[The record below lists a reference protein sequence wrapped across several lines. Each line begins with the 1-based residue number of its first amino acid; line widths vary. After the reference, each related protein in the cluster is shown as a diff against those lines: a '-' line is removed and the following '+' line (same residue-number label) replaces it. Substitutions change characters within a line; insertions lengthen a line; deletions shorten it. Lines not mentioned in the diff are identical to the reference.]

1 MNKELIDIA
10 YLAGAVC
17 FILAMKLMNSPR
29 TARKGNQLAML
40 GMGIAIGATF
50 FNPDIKQEN
59 LIWIAGAVAVGTIGG
74 LMAAYKVQ
82 MTAMPQMVALL
93 NGLGGGAV
101 ALVALFEFLAAGQ
114 GGHAPDTVQR
124 VTTVLSAIIGT
135 ISFSGS
141 LIAYGKLQ
149 ELLPGRPLTFKGH
162 STVNLLLAAFTLA
175 LAAMI
180 LFFGLVTPAAFITL
194 MILSLVLGISAV
206 SPIGG
211 ADMPVVISLLN
222 SFTGCAAGLAGF
234 VLLNTS
240 LLIGGALVGASG
252 LILTLQMCVAMNRTL
267 GHVLF
272 SSTGMVLSTGSSN
285 KVAKQPKS

>member
-59 LIWIAGAVAVGTIGG
+59 LVWIAGAVAVGTIGG

-101 ALVALFEFLAAGQ
+101 ALVALFEFLAAGH
-114 GGHAPDTVQR
+114 GGEAPDTVQR

-175 LAAMI
+175 PASMSALTVAPRPARAARCN
-180 LFFGLVTPAAFITL
+180 GV
-194 MILSLVLGISAV
+194 
-206 SPIGG
+206 
-211 ADMPVVISLLN
+211 
-222 SFTGCAAGLAGF
+222 
-234 VLLNTS
+234 
-240 LLIGGALVGASG
+240 
-252 LILTLQMCVAMNRTL
+252 
-267 GHVLF
+267 
-272 SSTGMVLSTGSSN
+272 
-285 KVAKQPKS
+285 